1 MHNNISLGLLFLSP
15 SIITKPT
22 GPMVYVKFVAYTPI
36 NEASLFK
43 LFLLFAILPIIEIT
57 ILINVGEQIGGWY
70 TVAIVIVTAFAGAQ
84 LVKQQGISTLMQAQ
98 QKMQAGT
105 MPSQEMAE
113 GLLLVIAGVL
123 LVTPGF
129 ITDGIGFLLSLPMT
143 RPLIAKG
150 LVKHLSIKMVNPSFD
165 GGFAQ
170 HQQPHSTNQSDDII
184 EGEFEH
190 KDKSPVNPAL
200 KDDLRKPD

>member
-1 MHNNISLGLLFLSP
+1 M
-15 SIITKPT
+15 
-22 GPMVYVKFVAYTPI
+22 
-36 NEASLFK
+36 FK
-43 LFLLFAILPIIEIT
+43 LFLLFAILPIVEIA

-70 TVAIVIVTAFAGAQ
+70 TVAIVIITAFAGAH
-84 LVKQQGISTLMQAQ
+84 LVRQQGLSTLMQAQ

-105 MPSQEMAE
+105 MPGQEMAE

-150 LVKHLSIKMVNPSFD
+150 LVKNLSLSAINPSFN
-165 GGFAQ
+165 GNFTQ
-170 HQQPHSTNQSDDII
+170 HHQQPHSTDQSEDII
-184 EGEFEH
+184 EGEFEC
-190 KDKSPVNPAL
+190 KKNPSINPAL
-200 KDDLRKPD
+200 KDDLKKPK

>member
-1 MHNNISLGLLFLSP
+1 M
-15 SIITKPT
+15 
-22 GPMVYVKFVAYTPI
+22 
-36 NEASLFK
+36 FK
-43 LFLLFAILPIIEIT
+43 LFLLFAILPIVEIA

-70 TVAIVIVTAFAGAQ
+70 TVVIVILTAFSGAH
-84 LVKQQGISTLMQAQ
+84 LVRQQGLSTLMQAQ
-98 QKMQAGT
+98 QKMQSGT
-105 MPSQEMAE
+105 MPGQEMAE

-150 LVKHLSIKMVNPSFD
+150 LLKNLSVKVVNSSFD
-165 GGFAQ
+165 GNFAQ
-170 HQQPHSTNQSDDII
+170 HQQPHSTGQSDDII
-184 EGEFEH
+184 EGEFER
-190 KDKSPVNPAL
+190 KDKSPTNPAL

>member
-1 MHNNISLGLLFLSP
+1 M
-15 SIITKPT
+15 
-22 GPMVYVKFVAYTPI
+22 
-36 NEASLFK
+36 FK
-43 LFLLFAILPIIEIT
+43 LFLLFAILPIVEIA

-70 TVAIVIVTAFAGAQ
+70 TVGIVILTAFAGAH
-84 LVKQQGISTLMQAQ
+84 LVRQQGLSTLMQAQ

-105 MPSQEMAE
+105 MPGQEMAE

-129 ITDGIGFLLSLPMT
+129 ITDAIGFLLSLPMT

-150 LVKHLSIKMVNPSFD
+150 VVKKLSIHMVNPSFNGD
-165 GGFAQ
+165 FSQ
-170 HQQPHSTNQSDDII
+170 QNHQQPHTTDKSKDII

-190 KDKSPVNPAL
+190 KDKPPVSPAL

>member
-1 MHNNISLGLLFLSP
+1 
-15 SIITKPT
+15 
-22 GPMVYVKFVAYTPI
+22 
-36 NEASLFK
+36 LFK
-43 LFLLFAILPIIEIT
+43 LFLLFAILPIVEIA

-70 TVAIVIVTAFAGAQ
+70 TVAIVILTAFAGAH
-84 LVKQQGISTLMQAQ
+84 LVRQQGLSTLMQAQ
-98 QKMQAGT
+98 QKMQAGS
-105 MPSQEMAE
+105 MPEQEMAE

-129 ITDGIGFLLSLPMT
+129 VTDGIGFLLSLPMT

-150 LVKHLSIKMVNPSFD
+150 LVKRLSMRMVNPSFN
-165 GGFAQ
+165 GNFSQ
-170 HQQPHSTNQSDDII
+170 QRHHQQQPHSTDQSEDII
-184 EGEFEH
+184 EGEFER

>member
-1 MHNNISLGLLFLSP
+1 M
-15 SIITKPT
+15 
-22 GPMVYVKFVAYTPI
+22 
-36 NEASLFK
+36 FK
-43 LFLLFAILPIIEIT
+43 LFLLFAILPIVEIA

-70 TVAIVIVTAFAGAQ
+70 TVAIVILTAFAGAH
-84 LVKQQGISTLMQAQ
+84 LVRQQGISTLMQAQ

-105 MPSQEMAE
+105 MPGQEMAE

-129 ITDGIGFLLSLPMT
+129 VTDGIGFLLSLPMT

-150 LVKHLSIKMVNPSFD
+150 LVKRLSIRMINPSFN
-165 GGFAQ
+165 GNFSQ
-170 HQQPHSTNQSDDII
+170 QQPHQQQPHSTDQSEDII

-190 KDKSPVNPAL
+190 KNKSPVNPAI

>member
-1 MHNNISLGLLFLSP
+1 
-15 SIITKPT
+15 
-22 GPMVYVKFVAYTPI
+22 
-36 NEASLFK
+36 LFK
-43 LFLLFAILPIIEIT
+43 LFLLFAILPIVEIA

-70 TVAIVIVTAFAGAQ
+70 TVAIVILTAFAGAH
-84 LVKQQGISTLMQAQ
+84 LVRQQGLSTLMQAQ

-105 MPSQEMAE
+105 MPGQEMAE

-129 ITDGIGFLLSLPMT
+129 VTDGIGFLLSLPMT

-165 GGFAQ
+165 GNFAQ
-170 HQQPHSTNQSDDII
+170 YQQQPQSTDQSEDII
-184 EGEFEH
+184 EGEFERT
-190 KDKSPVNPAL
+190 DKPPINPAL